1 MVSPVGLI
9 SLLTVLLH
17 CEFFALL
24 FVTDF
29 DLVFHVTWPEQ
40 QEMVSIEEI
49 IAIQKREEAAQKVA
63 AQKQQLS
70 AEEADQGA
78 PNVKGPSSTSQ
89 GKEKGITI
97 REGATQAKRSAVVE
111 KVS

>member
-1 MVSPVGLI
+1 MSPVGLV

-29 DLVFHVTWPEQ
+29 DLVFHVTWLEQ

-49 IAIQKREEAAQKVA
+49 ILIQKREEVAQKTVGE
-63 AQKQQLS
+63 KQQQL
-70 AEEADQGA
+70 AKKAD
-78 PNVKGPSSTSQ
+78 
-89 GKEKGITI
+89 
-97 REGATQAKRSAVVE
+97 
-111 KVS
+111 